1 MLMWKL
7 IHSIISSLVLFS
19 VLQAGPAVY
28 LYIIQFDNVTQE
40 SSIDWLGQGFV
51 DMLNAKLTDVSKLRL
66 QGQED
71 LESIMNNR
79 SLLLHQPR
87 GSRNFLLLG
96 KFERKLDNVEINLQL
111 VDIATWDEADRRK
124 LTGNYNKVSELNLK
138 LNSTVEAMLA
148 PFIPL
153 EKKKKSIYPE
163 FSLKKPPAKN
173 SSIYTDTKNVSR
185 NIDKAIDELEKS
197 MDLVI
202 GARGVDSKDET
213 LKKGEEWVLE
223 LGSSSQP
230 SYNPENDANSLM
242 LMKVLDDLMSS
253 PYNIIIKKPLFEFD
267 VENVKNMNVSIQI
280 EYSLKE
286 HIITDMLKSLPYTGL
301 KQDGTLMVFDFNK
314 EKFNFS
320 DAIREKIRF
329 GKYRAIPVI
338 SFLNEF
344 NKPAVLIVDSPEA
357 AIHRLE
363 SRNVHYVTDHKFSP
377 LIDFTIGGWSMQVAM
392 ESVKIPVRYSFI
404 LPIETADSI
413 RRISLK
419 FVPEAELS
427 TYLQS
432 IL

>member
-1 MLMWKL
+1 MWKL

-40 SSIDWLGQGFV
+40 SSIDWLGQGFI

-66 QGQED
+66 RGQED

-111 VDIATWDEADRRK
+111 VDIATWDEADRRN
-124 LTGNYNKVSELNLK
+124 LTGNYNKISELNLK

-163 FSLKKPPAKN
+163 FSLKKPPAIN

-267 VENVKNMNVSIQI
+267 VENAKNMNVSIQI

-286 HIITDMLKSLPYTGL
+286 HIIIDMLKSLPYTGL

-377 LIDFTIGGWSMQVAM
+377 LIDFTIGGWSMQVAL

>member
-1 MLMWKL
+1 MWKL

-66 QGQED
+66 RGQED

>member
-1 MLMWKL
+1 MWKL

-51 DMLNAKLTDVSKLRL
+51 DMLNAKLTDVSKLHLR
-66 QGQED
+66 GQED

-163 FSLKKPPAKN
+163 FSLKKLPAIN

-286 HIITDMLKSLPYTGL
+286 HIIADMLKSLPYTGL

-377 LIDFTIGGWSMQVAM
+377 LIDFTIGGWSMQVAL

>member
-1 MLMWKL
+1 MWKL

-66 QGQED
+66 RGQED

-163 FSLKKPPAKN
+163 FSLKKPPAIN

-267 VENVKNMNVSIQI
+267 VENAKNMNVSIQI

-286 HIITDMLKSLPYTGL
+286 HIIIDMLKSLPYTGL

-377 LIDFTIGGWSMQVAM
+377 LIDFTIGGWSMQVAL

>member
-1 MLMWKL
+1 MWKL

-66 QGQED
+66 RGQED

-163 FSLKKPPAKN
+163 FSLKKPLAKN

-202 GARGVDSKDET
+202 GARGVDSQ
-213 LKKGEEWVLE
+213 G
-223 LGSSSQP
+223 
-230 SYNPENDANSLM
+230 
-242 LMKVLDDLMSS
+242 
-253 PYNIIIKKPLFEFD
+253 
-267 VENVKNMNVSIQI
+267 
-280 EYSLKE
+280 
-286 HIITDMLKSLPYTGL
+286 
-301 KQDGTLMVFDFNK
+301 
-314 EKFNFS
+314 
-320 DAIREKIRF
+320 
-329 GKYRAIPVI
+329 
-338 SFLNEF
+338 
-344 NKPAVLIVDSPEA
+344 
-357 AIHRLE
+357 
-363 SRNVHYVTDHKFSP
+363 
-377 LIDFTIGGWSMQVAM
+377 
-392 ESVKIPVRYSFI
+392 
-404 LPIETADSI
+404 
-413 RRISLK
+413 
-419 FVPEAELS
+419 
-427 TYLQS
+427 
-432 IL
+432 

>member
-1 MLMWKL
+1 MRKP
-7 IHSIISSLVLFS
+7 IQTIISVIFFFS
-19 VLQAGPAVY
+19 ALQAGPSVY
-28 LYIIQFDNVTQE
+28 LYIIKFDNVTQE
-40 SSIDWLGQGFV
+40 SSIDWLGDGFV
-51 DMLNAKLTDVSKLRL
+51 NMLNAKLVDVSKLRL
-66 QGQED
+66 KGQDD
-71 LESIMNNR
+71 LEAIMNNR

-96 KFERKLDNVEINLQL
+96 KYERKLDNVKVSLQL
-111 VDIATWDEADRRK
+111 IDIATWEEADRRK
-124 LTGNYNKVSELNLK
+124 INGNYNEVSDLNMK
-138 LNSTVEAMLA
+138 LTTTVEFMLTA
-148 PFIPL
+148 FIPID
-153 EKKKKSIYPE
+153 KKKKSIYPE
-163 FSLKKPPAKN
+163 FTIDKSESKKSTIFTN
-173 SSIYTDTKNVSR
+173 SKDVSR

-202 GARGVDSKDET
+202 GARGVDFKDET

-286 HIITDMLKSLPYTGL
+286 HIIADMLKSLPYTGL

-320 DAIREKIRF
+320 DAIRKKIRF

-377 LIDFTIGGWSMQVAM
+377 LIDFTIGGWSMQIAM

>member
-1 MLMWKL
+1 MRKL
-7 IHSIISSLVLFS
+7 IHTIISSLVLFS
-19 VLQAGPAVY
+19 VLQSGPAVY

-66 QGQED
+66 RGQED

-79 SLLLHQPR
+79 SILLHQAR

>member
-1 MLMWKL
+1 MWKL

-66 QGQED
+66 RGQED

-124 LTGNYNKVSELNLK
+124 LTGNYNKISELNLK

-163 FSLKKPPAKN
+163 FSLKKPPAIN

-267 VENVKNMNVSIQI
+267 VENAKNMNVSIQI

-377 LIDFTIGGWSMQVAM
+377 LIDFTIGGWSMQVAL

>member
-1 MLMWKL
+1 MWKL

-19 VLQAGPAVY
+19 VLPAGPAVY

-66 QGQED
+66 RGQED

-163 FSLKKPPAKN
+163 FSLKKPPAIN

-230 SYNPENDANSLM
+230 SYNPENDAYTLM
-242 LMKVLDDLMSS
+242 LMDVLDDLMAS
-253 PYNIIIKKPLFEFD
+253 PYNIVIKKPKFEYD
-267 VENVKNMNVSIQI
+267 EDNAKRMHVSIKI
-280 EYSLKE
+280 EYSLKD
-286 HIITDMLKSLPYTGL
+286 HVIADMLKSLPYTGL
-301 KQDGTLMVFDFNK
+301 KQDGSLMIFDFNK

-320 DAIREKIRF
+320 DALHEKIRF

-338 SFLNEF
+338 SFLDESNA
-344 NKPAVLIVDSPEA
+344 PAVLIVDTPEA
-357 AIHRLE
+357 AIHQLE

-377 LIDFTIGGWSMQVAM
+377 LIEFMIGGWALQVAM
-392 ESVKIPVRYSFI
+392 ESVKIPVTYTFS
-404 LPIETADSI
+404 LPITTADSI
-413 RRISLK
+413 RRVSLK
-419 FVPEAELS
+419 FVPETELAS
-427 TYLQS
+427 YLYS

>member
-1 MLMWKL
+1 MLVWKL

-66 QGQED
+66 RGQED

-163 FSLKKPPAKN
+163 FSLKKPPAIN

-267 VENVKNMNVSIQI
+267 VENAKNMNVSIQI

>member
-1 MLMWKL
+1 MRKL
-7 IHSIISSLVLFS
+7 IHTIISSLVLFS

-66 QGQED
+66 RGQED

-320 DAIREKIRF
+320 EAIREKIRF

-338 SFLNEF
+338 SFLNKF

>member
-286 HIITDMLKSLPYTGL
+286 HIIADMLKSLPYTGL

>member
-1 MLMWKL
+1 MWKL

-66 QGQED
+66 RGQED

-124 LTGNYNKVSELNLK
+124 LTGNYNKISELNLK

-163 FSLKKPPAKN
+163 FSLKKPPAIN

-267 VENVKNMNVSIQI
+267 VENAKNMNVSIQI

>member
-1 MLMWKL
+1 MWKL

-66 QGQED
+66 RGQED

-253 PYNIIIKKPLFEFD
+253 PYNIIINKPLFEFD
-267 VENVKNMNVSIQI
+267 VENAKNMNVSIQI

>member
-1 MLMWKL
+1 MWKL

-40 SSIDWLGQGFV
+40 SSIDWLGQGFI

-66 QGQED
+66 RGQED

-124 LTGNYNKVSELNLK
+124 LTGNYNKISELNLK

-163 FSLKKPPAKN
+163 FSLKKPPAIN

-267 VENVKNMNVSIQI
+267 VENAKNMNVSIQI

-286 HIITDMLKSLPYTGL
+286 HIIIDMLKSLPYTGL

-377 LIDFTIGGWSMQVAM
+377 LIDFTIGGWSMQVAL

>member
-1 MLMWKL
+1 MWKL

-286 HIITDMLKSLPYTGL
+286 HIIADMLKSLPYTGL

>member
-1 MLMWKL
+1 MWKL

-66 QGQED
+66 RGQED

-163 FSLKKPPAKN
+163 FSLKKPLAKN

-267 VENVKNMNVSIQI
+267 VENAKNMNVSIQI

-427 TYLQS
+427 AYLQS

>member
-1 MLMWKL
+1 MRKL
-7 IHSIISSLVLFS
+7 IHTIISSLVLFS

-66 QGQED
+66 RGQED

>member
-1 MLMWKL
+1 
-7 IHSIISSLVLFS
+7 
-19 VLQAGPAVY
+19 
-28 LYIIQFDNVTQE
+28 
-40 SSIDWLGQGFV
+40 
-51 DMLNAKLTDVSKLRL
+51 
-66 QGQED
+66 
-71 LESIMNNR
+71 
-79 SLLLHQPR
+79 
-87 GSRNFLLLG
+87 
-96 KFERKLDNVEINLQL
+96 
-111 VDIATWDEADRRK
+111 
-124 LTGNYNKVSELNLK
+124 
-138 LNSTVEAMLA
+138 
-148 PFIPL
+148 
-153 EKKKKSIYPE
+153 
-163 FSLKKPPAKN
+163 
-173 SSIYTDTKNVSR
+173 VSR

-286 HIITDMLKSLPYTGL
+286 HIIADMLKSLPYTGL

>member
-1 MLMWKL
+1 MRKP
-7 IHSIISSLVLFS
+7 IQTIISVIFLFS
-19 VLQAGPAVY
+19 ALEAGPSVY
-28 LYIIQFDNVTQE
+28 LYIIKFDNVTQE
-40 SSIDWLGQGFV
+40 SSIDWLGDGFV
-51 DMLNAKLTDVSKLRL
+51 NMLNAKLVDVSKLRL
-66 QGQED
+66 KGQDD
-71 LESIMNNR
+71 LEGIMNNR

-96 KFERKLDNVEINLQL
+96 KYERKLDNVKVSLQL
-111 VDIATWDEADRRK
+111 IDIATWEEADRRK
-124 LTGNYNKVSELNLK
+124 ISGNYNEISDLNMK
-138 LNSTVEAMLA
+138 LTATVETMLTA
-148 PFIPL
+148 FIPID
-153 EKKKKSIYPE
+153 KKKKSIYPE
-163 FSLKKPPAKN
+163 FTIDKPDSKKSTIFTN
-173 SSIYTDTKNVSR
+173 SKDVSR
-185 NIDKAIDELEKS
+185 NIDTAIDELEKS

-267 VENVKNMNVSIQI
+267 VENAKNMNVSIQI

>member
-1 MLMWKL
+1 MRKL
-7 IHSIISSLVLFS
+7 IHTIISSLVLFS

-286 HIITDMLKSLPYTGL
+286 HIIADMLKSLPYTGL

>member
-1 MLMWKL
+1 MRKL
-7 IHSIISSLVLFS
+7 IHTIISSLVLFS

-66 QGQED
+66 RGQED

-163 FSLKKPPAKN
+163 FSLKKPPAIN

-267 VENVKNMNVSIQI
+267 VENAKNMNVSIQI

-427 TYLQS
+427 AYLQS

>member
-66 QGQED
+66 RGQED

-79 SLLLHQPR
+79 SILLHQAR

-163 FSLKKPPAKN
+163 FSLKKPPAIN

-286 HIITDMLKSLPYTGL
+286 HIIADMLKSLPYTGL

>member
-1 MLMWKL
+1 MWKL

-40 SSIDWLGQGFV
+40 SSIDWLGQGFI

-66 QGQED
+66 RGQED

-111 VDIATWDEADRRK
+111 VDIATWDEADRRN
-124 LTGNYNKVSELNLK
+124 LTGNYNKISELNLK

-163 FSLKKPPAKN
+163 FSLKKPPAIN

-267 VENVKNMNVSIQI
+267 VENAKNMNVSIQI

-377 LIDFTIGGWSMQVAM
+377 LIDFTIGGWSMQVAL

>member
-1 MLMWKL
+1 MLMRKL
-7 IHSIISSLVLFS
+7 IHTIISSLVLFS

-286 HIITDMLKSLPYTGL
+286 HIIADMLKSLPYTGL

>member
-1 MLMWKL
+1 MRKL
-7 IHSIISSLVLFS
+7 IHTIISSLVLFS

-163 FSLKKPPAKN
+163 FSLKKPPAIN

>member
-1 MLMWKL
+1 MWKL

-66 QGQED
+66 RGQED

-163 FSLKKPPAKN
+163 FSLKKPPAIN
-173 SSIYTDTKNVSR
+173 SSIYIDTKNVSR

>member
-1 MLMWKL
+1 MRKL
-7 IHSIISSLVLFS
+7 IHTIISSLVLFS
-19 VLQAGPAVY
+19 VLQSGPAVY

-66 QGQED
+66 RGQED

-163 FSLKKPPAKN
+163 FSLKKPPAIN

-267 VENVKNMNVSIQI
+267 VENAKNMNVSIQI

-404 LPIETADSI
+404 LPIKTADSI

>member
-1 MLMWKL
+1 MWKL

-19 VLQAGPAVY
+19 VLQSGPAVY

-66 QGQED
+66 RGQED

-163 FSLKKPPAKN
+163 FSLKKPPAIN

-267 VENVKNMNVSIQI
+267 VENAKNMNVSIQI

>member
-1 MLMWKL
+1 MWKL

-66 QGQED
+66 RGQED

-124 LTGNYNKVSELNLK
+124 LTGNYNKISELNLK
-138 LNSTVEAMLA
+138 LNSTVEAMLT

-163 FSLKKPPAKN
+163 FSLKKPPAIN

-267 VENVKNMNVSIQI
+267 VENAKNMNVSIQI

-286 HIITDMLKSLPYTGL
+286 HIIIDMLKSLPYTGL

-377 LIDFTIGGWSMQVAM
+377 LIDFTIGGWSMQVAL

>member
-1 MLMWKL
+1 MRKL
-7 IHSIISSLVLFS
+7 IHTIISSLVLFS

>member
-1 MLMWKL
+1 MRKL
-7 IHSIISSLVLFS
+7 IHTIISSLVLFS

-66 QGQED
+66 RGQED

-267 VENVKNMNVSIQI
+267 VENAKNMNVSIQI

>member
-1 MLMWKL
+1 MRKL
-7 IHSIISSLVLFS
+7 IHTIISSLVLFS
-19 VLQAGPAVY
+19 VLQSGPAVY

-66 QGQED
+66 RGQED

-79 SLLLHQPR
+79 SILLHQAR

-111 VDIATWDEADRRK
+111 VDIATWNEADRRK

-286 HIITDMLKSLPYTGL
+286 HIIADMLKSLPYTGL

>member
-1 MLMWKL
+1 MWKL

-66 QGQED
+66 RGQED

-163 FSLKKPPAKN
+163 FSLKKPPAIN
-173 SSIYTDTKNVSR
+173 SSIYIDTKNVSR

-286 HIITDMLKSLPYTGL
+286 HIIADMLKSLPYTGL

>member
-1 MLMWKL
+1 MRKL
-7 IHSIISSLVLFS
+7 IHTIISSLVLFS

-66 QGQED
+66 RGQED

-286 HIITDMLKSLPYTGL
+286 HIIADMLKSLPYTGL

>member
-1 MLMWKL
+1 MRKL
-7 IHSIISSLVLFS
+7 IHTIISSLVLFS
-19 VLQAGPAVY
+19 VLQSGPAVY

-66 QGQED
+66 RGQED

-111 VDIATWDEADRRK
+111 VDIATWDEADRRN
-124 LTGNYNKVSELNLK
+124 LTGNYNKISELNLK

-163 FSLKKPPAKN
+163 FSLKKPPAIN

-267 VENVKNMNVSIQI
+267 VENAKNMNVSIQI

-320 DAIREKIRF
+320 EAIREKIRF

-377 LIDFTIGGWSMQVAM
+377 LIDFTIGGWSMQVAL